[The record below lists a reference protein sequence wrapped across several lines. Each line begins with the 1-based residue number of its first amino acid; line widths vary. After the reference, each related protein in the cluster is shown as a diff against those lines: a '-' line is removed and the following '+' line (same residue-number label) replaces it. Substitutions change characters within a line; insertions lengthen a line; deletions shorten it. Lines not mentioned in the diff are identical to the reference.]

1 MVAAAR
7 AASAEAAAAASA
19 DAAFARGKAAR
30 LAAAKAAPRV
40 AFGGRP
46 PPKRAS
52 PPRRAG
58 AGRRADIAAA
68 ATSRRSR
75 RFRRSARDGSD
86 SDSSFDSGSAGSG
99 DVKEDGGANAGAF
112 GAGPAYSFGARTSPV
127 PGASLWW
134 GPGAGSDASPGPG
147 AYAGASSARL
157 ARHVPAVTF
166 GKPRDTHREGAG
178 EESPKPSTKP
188 PSAKKPK
195 KQSGGVWD
203 PLGGVD
209 PDAPGP
215 GHYYDPA
222 RSPSRVGASGPKFSF
237 GGGKDDIG
245 KLRSPGPHD
254 TPGPGAYHADA
265 PATAASAG
273 GLACREEVHL
283 RRARRA
289 DWASS
294 GPGKDAPAPGSYFR
308 DLDVVGRNVRD
319 SANGARGGAP
329 SFTFGGGLCGTSRA
343 RRRRAPTL
351 PPGPASTPA
360 TRTAIAK
367 P

>member
-1 MVAAAR
+1 VLDVLDDRDQIGSRPNVGGYGVTAPGAYPDLEQPFVSITDGSEASEAPNPAAAASGPGPAAGGDPLRRVAAGDASAVVAAAR

-19 DAAFARGKAAR
+19 DAAYARGKAAR

-58 AGRRADIAAA
+58 AGRRAGVPAA
-68 ATSRRSR
+68 ATRRSR
-75 RFRRSARDGSD
+75 RLRVLRAANADSD
-86 SDSSFDSGSAGSG
+86 SDSSSDGSSDGNADG
-99 DVKEDGGANAGAF
+99 KENVGAKHDTMAF
-112 GAGPAYSFGARTSPV
+112 GAGPAFSFGARTSPV

-134 GPGAGSDASPGPG
+134 GPGAGPDASPGPG
-147 AYAGASSARL
+147 AYGDPESRL

-166 GKPRDTHREGAG
+166 GKPRDGTGEGAG
-178 EESPKPSTKP
+178 VDRSPTKP
-188 PSAKKPK
+188 PSAKK
-195 KQSGGVWD
+195 SRGVWD

-245 KLRSPGPHD
+245 KLRAPGPHD
-254 TPGPGAYHADA
+254 TPGPGAYHDS
-265 PATAASAG
+265 AAA
-273 GLACREEVHL
+273 A
-283 RRARRA
+283 RRARRRGLPVPR
-289 DWASS
+289 SS
-294 GPGKDAPAPGSYFR
+294 RSGVA
-308 DLDVVGRNVRD
+308 
-319 SANGARGGAP
+319 
-329 SFTFGGGLCGTSRA
+329 
-343 RRRRAPTL
+343 
-351 PPGPASTPA
+351 
-360 TRTAIAK
+360 
-367 P
+367 